1 FIEAIEKHDQSA
13 MEEELGDLLFVLT
26 NIARHYNIDAEIA
39 IVEANNKFI
48 RRFKSIEQQ
57 VQGENKPMED
67 ISLEEMDSMWE
78 IAKQKEEEL
87 MRIDKYLKTARIIKR
102 RPLAKEIAEQGR
114 IKVNGTVV
122 KPSVDV
128 QPGDE
133 MEIRFART
141 VLTIKILQVKDHVKK
156 DDVSG
161 LYEIIREEK
170 TDQEQ

>member
-1 FIEAIEKHDQSA
+1 
-13 MEEELGDLLFVLT
+13 
-26 NIARHYNIDAEIA
+26 
-39 IVEANNKFI
+39 
-48 RRFKSIEQQ
+48 
-57 VQGENKPMED
+57 
-67 ISLEEMDSMWE
+67 
-78 IAKQKEEEL
+78 

>member
-1 FIEAIEKHDQSA
+1 
-13 MEEELGDLLFVLT
+13 
-26 NIARHYNIDAEIA
+26 
-39 IVEANNKFI
+39 
-48 RRFKSIEQQ
+48 
-57 VQGENKPMED
+57 
-67 ISLEEMDSMWE
+67 
-78 IAKQKEEEL
+78 

-114 IKVNGTVV
+114 IKVNGNVV

-141 VLTIKILQVKDHVKK
+141 LLTIKILQVKDHVKK
-156 DDVSG
+156 DEVTE

-170 TDQEQ
+170 TDQEK